1 MMRNASSNIRGFLEL
16 AKFLV
21 PEAAVSRRIGQHI
34 PYLSRS
40 HYRRFG
46 YVIRAQYDGDAVEM
60 T

>member
-1 MMRNASSNIRGFLEL
+1 MMRMHPPTFGGFLEL

-21 PEAAVSRRIGQHI
+21 PEAAVSRRIRQRI